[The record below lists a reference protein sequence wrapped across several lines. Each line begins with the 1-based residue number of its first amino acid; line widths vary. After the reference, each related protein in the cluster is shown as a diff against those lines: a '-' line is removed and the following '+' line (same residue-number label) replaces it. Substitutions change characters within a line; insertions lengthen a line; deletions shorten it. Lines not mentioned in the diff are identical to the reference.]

1 MMNFIR
7 FIWITLWMV
16 LLTLLLFLPIVIAA
30 IFSRS
35 GNLSF
40 NIQRLWPFIFS
51 RISFVKIIV
60 KGKEKIRKG
69 ESYVIVS
76 NHQSHYDPIAIINA
90 LPIQFRWVIKKE
102 LLKIPLFGYAL
113 YASKHIFVDRSNKEL
128 AIASIQ
134 KGFKRLSPG
143 VSVLF
148 FAEGTRSPD
157 GEIKEFKKGAFV
169 AAINNSM
176 PILPL
181 TINGSRKVLSKHS
194 LSVEPGKIEVVV
206 NDPIETKSCT
216 IDDLEKVMQ
225 KTRDSIIS
233 SFNSLYPEIN

>member
-7 FIWITLWMV
+7 FVWIIFWMV
-16 LLTLLLFLPIVIAA
+16 LLTLLLFIPIVITG
-30 IFSRS
+30 IFSRT

-40 NIQRLWPFIFS
+40 NIQRLWPLVFS
-51 RISFVKIIV
+51 RVSFVKIIV
-60 KGKEKIRKG
+60 KGKEKIKKR

-76 NHQSHYDPIAIINA
+76 NHQSHYDTIAIINA

-102 LLKIPLFGYAL
+102 LLRIPLFGYAL

-134 KGFKRLSPG
+134 KGFKRLAPG

-169 AAINNSM
+169 AAINNAIT
-176 PILPL
+176 ILPV
-181 TINGSRKVLSKHS
+181 TVNGSRKILSKHN
-194 LSVEPGKIEVVV
+194 LWVKPGKIEVVV
-206 NDPIETKSCT
+206 NDPIVTKDCT

-225 KTRDSIIS
+225 KTRDSIVA
-233 SFNSLYPEIN
+233 SFNPLYPEKS